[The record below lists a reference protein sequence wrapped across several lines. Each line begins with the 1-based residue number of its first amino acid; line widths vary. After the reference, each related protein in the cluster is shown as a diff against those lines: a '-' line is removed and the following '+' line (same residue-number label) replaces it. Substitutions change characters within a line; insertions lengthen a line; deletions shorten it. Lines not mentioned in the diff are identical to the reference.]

1 MHPYT
6 AAPVEAASDPIDPQA
21 DQKIGFARVADL
33 ELTGDGTAVLDPPT
47 ALPRARSDRRPRQ
60 RARTPWR
67 TRVSASA
74 RQELLWITVVYLSVR
89 VVLVLAAYLQGR
101 LGHHGILTEFANWD
115 GLWYRR
121 LANHGYP
128 SHIDYGQTTLGFFPL
143 FPIAIWLLTPVIELV
158 SPWGQIW
165 SSTMAGIVI
174 SGFGGWVATVFVHR
188 LADGWWGRDVA
199 RRATVLFI
207 LTPGAVVFSMVY
219 SEGLLLPLAA
229 ICIWALERRKWWVAG
244 IAAGFGSAVQP
255 VGLVLA
261 PVCAS
266 AALVVLWRHGWRSRE
281 FRSSLKAPLL
291 SVVGAACFMGFMW
304 VWAGNPLATY
314 IAQHHGWGEKT
325 NLLAMVDAVQRMA
338 PAFDP
343 NHFNHPAI
351 DLNLV
356 FGEIGGVIMIVELVL
371 LWFYRRELSL
381 PAIVWT
387 VAIIFLALTSEY
399 TPPNPRMVI
408 TAFPGLLLFAR
419 YLKGRAFNLVI
430 ALNFVLLVV
439 LSLLT
444 FVGFSMRP

>member
-1 MHPYT
+1 VHPYT
-6 AAPVEAASDPIDPQA
+6 AAPVEAASNPIDPHA
-21 DQKIGFARVADL
+21 DQKIGFSRVSDL
-33 ELTGDGTAVLDPPT
+33 ELTGDGTAVLDPPGT
-47 ALPRARSDRRPRQ
+47 LPRARTAGRPRQ
-60 RARTPWR
+60 RVRTPWR
-67 TRVSASA
+67 VKVTAGA
-74 RQELLWITVVYLSVR
+74 RQELLWITVVYLSAR
-89 VVLVLAAYLQGR
+89 VLLVLGAYLEGR
-101 LGHHGILTEFANWD
+101 FGHHGILTEFANWD

-121 LANHGYP
+121 LANNGYP
-128 SHIDYGQTTLGFFPL
+128 RHVSYGQTTLGFFPL
-143 FPIAIWLLTPVIELV
+143 YPIAIWLLTPVVELV

-165 SSTMAGIVI
+165 SSTMAGLVI

-188 LADGWWGRDVA
+188 LADGWWGREVA

-266 AALVVLWRHGWRSRE
+266 AALVELWRHGWRSRE
-281 FRSSLKAPLL
+281 FRGSIKATLL
-291 SVVGAACFMGFMW
+291 SVTGAACFMGFLW
-304 VWAGNPLATY
+304 AWAGNPLATY

-325 NLLAMVDAVQRMA
+325 TPMALVHAVHRLA
-338 PAFDP
+338 PSFDP
-343 NHFNHPAI
+343 SHFNHPTI

-356 FGEIGGVIMIVELVL
+356 FGTIGAVIMAVELVL
-371 LWFYRRELSL
+371 LWFYRREMSL

-387 VAIIFLALTSEY
+387 VGIIFLAVTSEY

-408 TAFPGLLLFAR
+408 TAFPGLVLFAR

-430 ALNFVLLVV
+430 ALNLLLLVV

>member
-1 MHPYT
+1 
-6 AAPVEAASDPIDPQA
+6 
-21 DQKIGFARVADL
+21 
-33 ELTGDGTAVLDPPT
+33 
-47 ALPRARSDRRPRQ
+47 
-60 RARTPWR
+60 
-67 TRVSASA
+67 
-74 RQELLWITVVYLSVR
+74 
-89 VVLVLAAYLQGR
+89 
-101 LGHHGILTEFANWD
+101 
-115 GLWYRR
+115 
-121 LANHGYP
+121 
-128 SHIDYGQTTLGFFPL
+128 
-143 FPIAIWLLTPVIELV
+143 
-158 SPWGQIW
+158 
-165 SSTMAGIVI
+165 
-174 SGFGGWVATVFVHR
+174 
-188 LADGWWGRDVA
+188 
-199 RRATVLFI
+199 
-207 LTPGAVVFSMVY
+207 MVY

-266 AALVVLWRHGWRSRE
+266 AALVQLWRHGWRSRE

-291 SVVGAACFMGFMW
+291 SVVGVVCFMAFMW
-304 VWAGNPLATY
+304 AWAGNPFATY

-325 NLLAMVDAVQRMA
+325 NVLAMVDLVQRMA
-338 PAFDP
+338 PSFDL
-343 NHFNHPAI
+343 NHFNHPTI

-356 FGEIGGVIMIVELVL
+356 FGVIGAVIMIVELVL

-419 YLKGRAFNLVI
+419 YLKGRSFNLLI
-430 ALNFVLLVV
+430 ALNFVLFVV
-439 LSLLT
+439 LSALT